1 MEQRLKERMI
11 GAVVLVGVGIL
22 LIPALLDGP
31 GEQTVTRQVEL
42 RDETATRRVEISL
55 DGAGPATIVSDKPTS
70 DSGKPDRVTS
80 PQPGEPGGSDTRTP
94 VTEAVPAAPKI
105 AQSEPVKAPQAP
117 VVAESRPVRQ
127 GNWTAQVGSF
137 SKKSSA
143 ARIIREL
150 EAAGFDAYISEM
162 TQGGRTLYRV
172 RVGPVVSRDEAD
184 ALVARLKASGHAA
197 RVMPHP

>member
-1 MEQRLKERMI
+1 
-11 GAVVLVGVGIL
+11 
-22 LIPALLDGP
+22 
-31 GEQTVTRQVEL
+31 
-42 RDETATRRVEISL
+42 
-55 DGAGPATIVSDKPTS
+55 
-70 DSGKPDRVTS
+70 
-80 PQPGEPGGSDTRTP
+80 
-94 VTEAVPAAPKI
+94 
-105 AQSEPVKAPQAP
+105 

-184 ALVARLKASGHAA
+184 ALVATLKASGHAA